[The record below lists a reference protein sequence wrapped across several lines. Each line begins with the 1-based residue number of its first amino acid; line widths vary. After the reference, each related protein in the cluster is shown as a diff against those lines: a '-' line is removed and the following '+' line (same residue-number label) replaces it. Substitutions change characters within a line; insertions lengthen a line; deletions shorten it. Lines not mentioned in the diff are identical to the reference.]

1 MANRRVVIV
10 TAIVLVAAAMG
21 IQASEHFG
29 GGAGGGGMQGGG
41 AGMRSSGGGGGMR
54 PSGGGAYHPAPVQ
67 AARQPMVINMGR
79 PSSGYNR
86 NFPSHGNFQPAPR
99 ANPSPLARPSWGH
112 VDWSQGAGFGQSG
125 SAARPDQ
132 VRQTQASSWSSRAP
146 YGTFHPSAGMR
157 MASVQHHH
165 PYTLGYVRH
174 KLRKLGVTSEPSLI
188 TDRSEIIHTDSAHS
202 TITYPTQGPRG
213 AVLSSH
219 QFDPRG
225 AADAAR
231 VRTQMALVNDPGWRA
246 NVESYNGI
254 ENRAGHYYWHQDHG
268 FNYCHY
274 LDDSGYHWYGWYMDD
289 GFFWTRDF
297 DGRWWWYDQ
306 ADMRWDFYNA
316 DYWWWQDPDH
326 VGDLYCYNDG
336 DYIPVNS
343 AQDQIVVSQP
353 DSSDYQVFTSP
364 DGSRTV
370 KLVAG
375 GADAFLYDN
384 SNPPAFDPVYMA
396 SGVQSVEFSDTSDGR
411 PLEIVLKLDDGS
423 FDLFDAQGQAYG
435 PGNNDSDAASYNQNP
450 DPANP

>member
-29 GGAGGGGMQGGG
+29 GGGGGGG
-41 AGMRSSGGGGGMR
+41 GMRSSGGG
-54 PSGGGAYHPAPVQ
+54 AFHTAPNQ
-67 AARQPMVINMGR
+67 AARQPMIINMGR
-79 PSSGYNR
+79 PSSGYNH
-86 NFPSHGNFQPAPR
+86 NFPSQRNSLSTSTITPKAQP
-99 ANPSPLARPSWGH
+99 SFWARPSWGH
-112 VDWSQGAGFGQSG
+112 VDWSSGAGFGQSG

-132 VRQTQASSWSSRAP
+132 SRPAGPSTWSSRAP
-146 YGTFHPSAGMR
+146 YGTFHPAAGVR

-165 PYTLGYVRH
+165 PYALGYVRH
-174 KLRKLGVTSEPSLI
+174 KLRKLGVSSEPSLI
-188 TDRSEIIHTDSAHS
+188 TDRSEIIHTDGAHS
-202 TITYPTQGPRG
+202 RITYPTQGPQG
-213 AVLSSH
+213 AALSGH
-219 QFDPRG
+219 EFDPRG
-225 AADAAR
+225 AADEGR
-231 VRTQMALVNDPGWRA
+231 MRTQMALVEDPGWRA
-246 NVESYNGI
+246 NVESYNGF
-254 ENRAGHYYWHQDHG
+254 ENRAGQYYWHRDHG

-274 LDDSGYHWYGWYMDD
+274 LDASGYHWYGWYMDD

-306 ADMRWDFYNA
+306 AESRWDFYN
-316 DYWWWQDPDH
+316 DNYWWWQDPNH

-343 AQDQIVVSQP
+343 AEDQIVVSQP
-353 DSSDYQVFTSP
+353 DTSDYQVFTSP

-384 SNPPAFDPVYMA
+384 SSQPAFDPVYLA
-396 SGVQSVEFSDTSDGR
+396 SGVQSVEFSDTSNGR

-423 FDLFDAQGQAYG
+423 
-435 PGNNDSDAASYNQNP
+435 
-450 DPANP
+450 